1 MVTMPSSFATSDMVM
16 SWSGFFSMR
25 PRAAAITLLR
35 FSELG
40 RPRLR
45 RGASVLLSVDFMEF
59 HLVKQKRMPDIVT
72 HLMNVVLADDDL
84 VNRPDPRCAAIPCFR
99 AQTVPPW

>member
-1 MVTMPSSFATSDMVM
+1 
-16 SWSGFFSMR
+16 MR

-45 RGASVLLSVDFMEF
+45 RGASVLLSGDFMEF
-59 HLVKQKRMPDIVT
+59 HLLKQE
-72 HLMNVVLADDDL
+72 
-84 VNRPDPRCAAIPCFR
+84 
-99 AQTVPPW
+99 

>member
-1 MVTMPSSFATSDMVM
+1 MVM

-25 PRAAAITLLR
+25 PRAAAITLWR

-45 RGASVLLSVDFMEF
+45 RGTSVLLSVDFMDF
-59 HLVKQKRMPDIVT
+59 I
-72 HLMNVVLADDDL
+72 
-84 VNRPDPRCAAIPCFR
+84 C
-99 AQTVPPW
+99 